1 MGCIVKLRMRRGN
14 TKEGEGGGRGG
25 EEGNAE
31 KREGVYRINQTR
43 IATHPTSNVKMGD
56 TLPTDHYAFEQ
67 WYPGNLC
74 RQLNLFS
81 LCSTFF
87 YISS

>member
-14 TKEGEGGGRGG
+14 TKEGAGAGRGG
-25 EEGNAE
+25 EEENAE

-43 IATHPTSNVKMGD
+43 IAATTCLTQPPMSKVGD

-67 WYPGNLC
+67 
-74 RQLNLFS
+74 
-81 LCSTFF
+81 
-87 YISS
+87 